1 MEAFEQGAERHVR
14 VNAFWLLTR
23 LDHWDALPLLLQALE
38 HPDPRVARAAPRHLE
53 RWFADSSRYYVVPR
67 QAQLSAIH
75 EALDNYG
82 QRLRSDWKKLL
93 LFILKSLGEPPR

>member
-1 MEAFEQGAERHVR
+1 MRFPCFSKHWSILIRVWLERR
-14 VNAFWLLTR
+14 
-23 LDHWDALPLLLQALE
+23 P
-38 HPDPRVARAAPRHLE
+38 PHLE

-67 QAQLSAIH
+67 QAQRSAIH